1 MEKFLMCLIWPTL
14 GDSSW
19 QICYWVCLLFAENDV
34 CFLVLAMLFP
44 YQPLEGRRRFGKLA
58 SKPIIKYWCWCFSI
72 SVQFSSVAQFC
83 LTLCN
88 PMDCSTPGFPV
99 HQQPPELAQT
109 HAHRVGDA
117 IQPSHLLSSPSPP
130 DLNLFQHQGLF
141 QWVSSSHQVAKVLG
155 VSMSASVLLMNI
167 QGWFSLGLTGLISL
181 QCHDVIKRAAEDERA
196 SLVA

>member
-141 QWVSSSHQVAKVLG
+141 QWVSSLNQVANSKYWNF
-155 VSMSASVLLMNI
+155 SFNI
-167 QGWFSLGLTGLISL
+167 SPSSEYSGLSI
-181 QCHDVIKRAAEDERA
+181 
-196 SLVA
+196 